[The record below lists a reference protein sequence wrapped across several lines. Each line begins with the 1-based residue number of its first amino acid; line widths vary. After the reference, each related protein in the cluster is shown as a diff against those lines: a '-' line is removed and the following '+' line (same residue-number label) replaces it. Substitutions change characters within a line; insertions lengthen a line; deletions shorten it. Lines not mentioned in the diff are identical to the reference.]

1 MVSAGSN
8 AHGTPH
14 PEPEGFGSGLVD
26 DAARRDAA
34 LPDFDWAAL
43 PDGVIR
49 GHFAAPS
56 GTLATIATGDPGN
69 PRVVLVPGAT
79 GSKEDFVLMLPELA
93 AAGYFVLSCDIAGQY
108 ESARA
113 GPENLVPPRCRY
125 DYELFRDDLLAML
138 DAEEGSAHVVGYSF
152 AATVAQLAFRQRPEK
167 FRSLTLISCPPE
179 PGQCFRGLR
188 FIGWFSGWVNSRAGT
203 ALMIW
208 GIRSNVARVAPQRLR
223 FVRSR
228 FAFTRRSSVV
238 DIIGLMKHTPDLR
251 RVLAAASLPKFVAV
265 GEHDLWPLALHRHF
279 AQSIGARIAVY
290 RGGHSPSET
299 SPYQISRDLI
309 ALFAD
314 SASA

>member
-8 AHGTPH
+8 AHGTPL

-26 DAARRDAA
+26 DAALRDAA
-34 LPDFDWAAL
+34 LPDFDWAVL
-43 PDGVIR
+43 PDGVVR
-49 GHFAAPS
+49 GEFEAPS

-69 PRVVLVPGAT
+69 PRVVLIPGAT

-93 AAGYFVLSCDIAGQY
+93 EAGYFALSCDIAGQY

-113 GPENLVPPRCRY
+113 GPENLVPPRRRY

-138 DAEEGSAHVVGYSF
+138 DAGEGASHVVGYSF
-152 AATVAQLAFRQRPEK
+152 AATVAQLAFKQRPEK

-208 GIRSNVARVAPQRLR
+208 GIRRNVARVAPKRLR
-223 FVRSR
+223 FVKSR

-251 RVLAAASLPKFVAV
+251 RVLAAATLPKFVAV

-279 AQSIGARIAVY
+279 AQSIGARITVY

-309 ALFAD
+309 ALFEA